1 MLDFAVQQSVSGV
14 CAGCVRVC
22 GVCGVCVVCGG
33 VCGVCV
39 CVWGVCVCVCVGCV
53 CVCVC
58 VLFNCVRLFETPG
71 TVATRFLCPWNSPGK
86 NTGVNKRKRT
96 LQWEAIPFSREFS
109 QPQH

>member
-39 CVWGVCVCVCVGCV
+39 CVWGVCV

-96 LQWEAIPFSREFS
+96 LQWEAIPFSMDF
-109 QPQH
+109 